1 MPFFGLKWGQDLENR
16 AAHPHQEFPGVP
28 PSRGFKVAQPANTA
42 VAPRS
47 LPPWTF
53 LRKEATVVCRPWD
66 KGDARSSRPGGGR
79 GGGAVSKK
87 KPKAFGLKLRGT
99 PGELGSPR
107 DFLGGFDFCPYSII
121 LVTSDPEYPT
131 PGAQC
136 RVVSLEELPI

>member
-47 LPPWTF
+47 LPPSTF
-53 LRKEATVVCRPWD
+53 LRKETTVGCRPWD

-79 GGGAVSKK
+79 GVSLQKIFSALRGSVWSK
-87 KPKAFGLKLRGT
+87 YKGKPGT

-121 LVTSDPEYPT
+121 LVT
-131 PGAQC
+131 
-136 RVVSLEELPI
+136 

>member
-1 MPFFGLKWGQDLENR
+1 MPFLGLKWGQDLENR

-42 VAPRS
+42 VAPLS

-79 GGGAVSKK
+79 GGGGAVSKNFFR
-87 KPKAFGLKLRGT
+87 PCGAQFGLKIRGSLWSKNK
-99 PGELGSPR
+99 GNPR
-107 DFLGGFDFCPYSII
+107 RICKPKGFF
-121 LVTSDPEYPT
+121 
-131 PGAQC
+131 
-136 RVVSLEELPI
+136 RRF

>member
-87 KPKAFGLKLRGT
+87 FFRPCGAQFGLKRRGSSG
-99 PGELGSPR
+99 P
-107 DFLGGFDFCPYSII
+107 
-121 LVTSDPEYPT
+121 PENLQ
-131 PGAQC
+131 AQG
-136 RVVSLEELPI
+136 IF